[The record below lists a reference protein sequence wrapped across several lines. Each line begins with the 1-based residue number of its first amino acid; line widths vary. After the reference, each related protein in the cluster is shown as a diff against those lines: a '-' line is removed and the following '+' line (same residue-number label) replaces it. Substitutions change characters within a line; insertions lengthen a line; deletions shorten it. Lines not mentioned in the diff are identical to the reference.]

1 MVIGKCK
8 FLHFWGSCMESCV
21 KKRKIGVKMY
31 TILLSDLFLMCAGI
45 FLRLPQVCIFEEMLY
60 FCKPELLAQLV

>member
-8 FLHFWGSCMESCV
+8 FLHFWGSFMESCV

-31 TILLSDLFLMCAGI
+31 TILLSDLFLMCVGI
-45 FLRLPQVCIFEEMLY
+45 FYGYRKFVYLKKCCIFASPN
-60 FCKPELLAQLV
+60 C